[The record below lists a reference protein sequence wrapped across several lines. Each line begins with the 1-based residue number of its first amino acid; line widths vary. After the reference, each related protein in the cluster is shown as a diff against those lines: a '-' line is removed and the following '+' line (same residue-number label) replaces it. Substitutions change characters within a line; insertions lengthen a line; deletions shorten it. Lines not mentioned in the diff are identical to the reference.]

1 MVLYFCSQNF
11 TVICAVGE
19 IEMHGNRVL
28 DLIFVMFWSHALTHP
43 CGGPRIIICE
53 PSKYESR
60 LLVVSFL
67 STS

>member
-1 MVLYFCSQNF
+1 
-11 TVICAVGE
+11 
-19 IEMHGNRVL
+19 MHGNRVL

-60 LLVVSFL
+60 FLAVSFCQRASLLQFSEIL
-67 STS
+67 SSAS